1 MGAYR
6 AAVVTAAGQ
15 NIIAQAL
22 ADVKAVEFT
31 SAKTSSYLYPSGTN
45 ITGLTGLQDVEQSV
59 IPFAAQ
65 VMNGNVVQVSV
76 RFDNDEIT
84 QQYPINTIGLYAKVK
99 DGEEVLFSVIQ
110 AIIPDEMPVHS
121 DVSPSAFIY
130 NIQHT
135 VQNAAQITIVVNPA
149 GTATV
154 QDIYGLTYP
163 EFEDYSAEGA
173 EAPDARTA
181 IEEIKSKKSIF
192 GIMSNIKAA
201 LKGLVTLGEMKE
213 LLVNNGLCN
222 IPGQYFLDAAFGKNL
237 QDQVTDVNNNLNGY
251 KIYTSISQL
260 GLSTYSSIV
269 QLVNTLPSNSIL
281 TFTITNSEWE
291 QSLYPMLWGEVF
303 IQKYSTRARIIFTS
317 QQISSDDNYAYIK
330 YTNYNDE
337 TNWAKI
343 ILDTTLNPNEMWQ
356 FTNKNAI
363 SIPEGADMQNLT
375 YLDLGVY
382 KCDTGE
388 RAATLK
394 NCPTRDAFV
403 LFVYRTLDSHAKYIT
418 QEFRTINNEIYKR
431 YYNGYDVDNQ
441 VGTGWKNDVKIVTS
455 PGLGIN
461 AGIELNSGCGVYA
474 QVGTDN
480 DYTRFVVNNKWV
492 AIEHFTNGAKDKTI
506 PLWDG
511 K

>member
-237 QDQVTDVNNNLNGY
+237 QDQVTDVNNNFY
-251 KIYTSISQL
+251 KFV
-260 GLSTYSSIV
+260 G
-269 QLVNTLPSNSIL
+269 
-281 TFTITNSEWE
+281 
-291 QSLYPMLWGEVF
+291 G
-303 IQKYSTRARIIFTS
+303 
-317 QQISSDDNYAYIK
+317 
-330 YTNYNDE
+330 
-337 TNWAKI
+337 
-343 ILDTTLNPNEMWQ
+343 
-356 FTNKNAI
+356 I
-363 SIPEGADMQNLT
+363 SIPQGADLYSDT
-375 YLDLGVY
+375 YKVPGNYYCSQDS
-382 KCDTGE
+382 TA
-388 RAATLK
+388 RTLK
-394 NCPTRDAFV
+394 NCPIRHAFTMKV
-403 LFVYRTLDSHAKYIT
+403 ESSTGVASVFYPCQTIRGFNSGELFYRIFNGDTNSWMDDISYVKRNDMRPKELMPIGSYPVNSEIILNSDVTAFNKLIFLFGSPNSEDQGYIT
-418 QEFRTINNEIYKR
+418 QEVYPWGFNSNELGVKQPYIGMSVLGEKVVFKWLSNTKIKYI
-431 YYNGYDVDNQ
+431 
-441 VGTGWKNDVKIVTS
+441 VGGPTLRRIF
-455 PGLGIN
+455 
-461 AGIELNSGCGVYA
+461 GVRQA
-474 QVGTDN
+474 
-480 DYTRFVVNNKWV
+480 
-492 AIEHFTNGAKDKTI
+492 
-506 PLWDG
+506 
-511 K
+511 

>member
-237 QDQVTDVNNNLNGY
+237 QDQVTDVNNNFY
-251 KIYTSISQL
+251 K
-260 GLSTYSSIV
+260 
-269 QLVNTLPSNSIL
+269 LV
-281 TFTITNSEWE
+281 
-291 QSLYPMLWGEVF
+291 GG
-303 IQKYSTRARIIFTS
+303 
-317 QQISSDDNYAYIK
+317 
-330 YTNYNDE
+330 
-337 TNWAKI
+337 
-343 ILDTTLNPNEMWQ
+343 
-356 FTNKNAI
+356 I
-363 SIPEGADMQNLT
+363 SIPQGADLYSDT
-375 YLDLGVY
+375 YKVPGNYYCSQDS
-382 KCDTGE
+382 TA
-388 RAATLK
+388 RTLK
-394 NCPTRDAFV
+394 NCPIRHAFTMKV
-403 LFVYRTLDSHAKYIT
+403 ESSTGVASVFYPCQTIRGFNSGELFYRIFNGDTNSWMDDISYVKRNDMRPKELMPIGSYPVNSEIILNSDVTAFNKLIFLFGSPNSEDQGYIT
-418 QEFRTINNEIYKR
+418 QEVYPWGFNSNELGVKQPYIGMSVLGEKVVFKWLSNTKIKYI
-431 YYNGYDVDNQ
+431 
-441 VGTGWKNDVKIVTS
+441 VGGPTLRRIF
-455 PGLGIN
+455 
-461 AGIELNSGCGVYA
+461 GVRQA
-474 QVGTDN
+474 
-480 DYTRFVVNNKWV
+480 
-492 AIEHFTNGAKDKTI
+492 
-506 PLWDG
+506 
-511 K
+511 

>member
-1 MGAYR
+1 MAGTIITKKGMILIAKLLASNQELVFTR
-6 AAVVTAAGQ
+6 AAVGTGSAPHGWDPAGMIGLNQ
-15 NIIAQAL
+15 YKMDGKISSCHSENEEATVVFQISST
-22 ADVKAVEFT
+22 DVESGFVITEAGIFAEDPDEGEILYAYLDLSDDPQYVYAKNSVVQKFAEIEF
-31 SAKTSSYLYPSGTN
+31 KTVVGAIEN
-45 ITGLTGLQDVEQSV
+45 ITV
-59 IPFAAQ
+59 ITSPDALVTKEVFEK
-65 VMNGNVVQVSV
+65 
-76 RFDNDEIT
+76 EIDAL
-84 QQYPINTIGLYAKVK
+84 N
-99 DGEEVLFSVIQ
+99 
-110 AIIPDEMPVHS
+110 
-121 DVSPSAFIY
+121 
-130 NIQHT
+130 N
-135 VQNAAQITIVVNPA
+135 
-149 GTATV
+149 
-154 QDIYGLTYP
+154 P

-269 QLVNTLPSNSIL
+269 QLVNALPSNSVL

-343 ILDTTLNPNEMWQ
+343 ILDTTINPNEIWK
-356 FTNKNAI
+356 FDNTNAI
-363 SIPEGADMQNLT
+363 TIPNGADMKNSN
-375 YLDLGVY
+375 YLELGVY
-382 KCDTGE
+382 KCDTSAG
-388 RAATLK
+388 AATLK
-394 NCPTRDAFV
+394 NCPTKDAFT
-403 LFVYRTLDSHAKYIT
+403 LFVYKTLANHAKYIT
-418 QEFRTINNEIYKR
+418 QEFRTIDNQIFKR
-431 YYNGYDVDNQ
+431 YYNGYDEYK
-441 VGTGWKNDVKIVTS
+441 GWKNDVEIVTS

-461 AGIELNSGCGVYA
+461 TGVQLNSGFGVYA
-474 QVGTDN
+474 QVGNSN

-492 AIEHFTNGAKDKTI
+492 VIEHFTNGVKDKSV

>member
-163 EFEDYSAEGA
+163 EFEDSGEAEGITGFPGFL
-173 EAPDARTA
+173 EK
-181 IEEIKSKKSIF
+181 IKSKMNIF
-192 GIMSNIKAA
+192 EFYRNFKAGMQYV
-201 LKGLVTLGEMKE
+201 LHTGQI
-213 LLVNNGLCN
+213 VNNCVS
-222 IPGQYFLDAAFGKNL
+222 DASNLPLAAAQGKALWDRQTQLNSNL
-237 QDQVTDVNNNLNGY
+237 
-251 KIYTSISQL
+251 
-260 GLSTYSSIV
+260 
-269 QLVNTLPSNSIL
+269 
-281 TFTITNSEWE
+281 
-291 QSLYPMLWGEVF
+291 
-303 IQKYSTRARIIFTS
+303 A
-317 QQISSDDNYAYIK
+317 
-330 YTNYNDE
+330 
-337 TNWAKI
+337 
-343 ILDTTLNPNEMWQ
+343 EMWQ
-356 FTNKNAI
+356 FSNENAI
-363 SIPEGADMQNLT
+363 SIPDGADMKSQT
-375 YLDLGVY
+375 YLVPGAY
-382 KCDTGE
+382 KCDTDV
-388 RAATLK
+388 RARTLK
-394 NCPTRDAFV
+394 NCPSTSAFT
-403 LFVYRTLDSHAKYIT
+403 LFVYKPLANHAAYLM
-418 QEFRTINNEIYKR
+418 QEFRNLHGYVYKR
-431 YYNGYDVDNQ
+431 RYAGYDENIQ
-441 VGTGWKNDVKIVTS
+441 QGTEWGGDSELVLS
-455 PGLGIN
+455 PGLGENRASITKSGY
-461 AGIELNSGCGVYA
+461 GIYF
-474 QVGTDN
+474 QVGAKNSYTQFVINDN
-480 DYTRFVVNNKWV
+480 YIAV
-492 AIEHFTNGAKDKTI
+492 EHFTDGKRDKSKVI
-506 PLWDG
+506 WDG
-511 K
+511 TS